1 MIFFYQ
7 FLSDRLEKREWRR
20 KKAHIPK
27 RKELILKK
35 KRCVILMF
43 NFKSLCFK
51 NCLGHLSTKDY
62 TAIFTRVS

>member
-35 KRCVILMF
+35 KKVCDLDVQF
-43 NFKSLCFK
+43 QVSLLQK
-51 NCLGHLSTKDY
+51 LSGTLEY
-62 TAIFTRVS
+62 